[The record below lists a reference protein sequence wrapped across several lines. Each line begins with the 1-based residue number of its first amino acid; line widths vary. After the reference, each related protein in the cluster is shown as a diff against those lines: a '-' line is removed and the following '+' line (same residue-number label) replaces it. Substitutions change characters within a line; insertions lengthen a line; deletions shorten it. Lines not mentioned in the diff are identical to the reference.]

1 MSQLGLLF
9 PTKWKVIQNSMVP
22 VTTNQYLNR
31 VTADWIEYGLNKSTS
46 LTCEHHN
53 ES

>member
-1 MSQLGLLF
+1 
-9 PTKWKVIQNSMVP
+9 MVP